1 MFQFPALARRVSGV
15 TGFSPDGLP
24 HSETCGSK
32 VICTLPQLIAA
43 YRVLHR
49 LREPRHPPCALS
61 YFLIL
66 SLRHCYCP
74 GPRSIAA
81 AGARRISTLCI
92 YFTMSKTVIARKGEV
107 RRTPES
113 NRKKPRPQ
121 CLRSPGVSPIRRQN
135 RNPGPPSRHI
145 QQETLFPIAD
155 AKVQLFSRTPNIAS
169 SFFSDTR
176 SDLN

>member
-1 MFQFPALARRVSGV
+1 
-15 TGFSPDGLP
+15 
-24 HSETCGSK
+24 
-32 VICTLPQLIAA
+32 
-43 YRVLHR
+43 
-49 LREPRHPPCALS
+49 
-61 YFLIL
+61 
-66 SLRHCYCP
+66 
-74 GPRSIAA
+74 
-81 AGARRISTLCI
+81 
-92 YFTMSKTVIARKGEV
+92 MSKTVIARKGEV

-135 RNPGPPSRHI
+135 RNPRPPSRHI

-155 AKVQLFSRTPNIAS
+155 AKVQLFSRTPNIAN